1 MDQSQT
7 KGILTKAKVLIFSGG
22 AMLLV
27 AVYALANAR
36 TASANTSDI
45 NNFTA
50 RYGFTSGT
58 RIDPN
63 SHCNVCHTSIPSL
76 NAYGSAYRSNGRSGS
91 GLAAIESAD
100 SDGDGF
106 SNLTEINALTF
117 PGDAAD
123 HPAPPTATRVPP
135 TATQVPPTAT
145 PLPPTATQVPP
156 TATQAPPTATRTP
169 AATRYTF
176 GYLPTPSDPYTGS
189 YRRQHVRSPNSDR
202 SRNSYGNPHD
212 GTQNNPG

>member
-1 MDQSQT
+1 MDQSHT

-91 GLAAIESAD
+91 ALAAIELAD

-145 PLPPTATQVPP
+145 PLPPTAT
-156 TATQAPPTATRTP
+156 
-169 AATRYTF
+169 
-176 GYLPTPSDPYTGS
+176 
-189 YRRQHVRSPNSDR
+189 
-202 SRNSYGNPHD
+202 
-212 GTQNNPG
+212 